1 MDINWPA
8 AVQLE
13 PVEFLACW
21 EALTLGEPPFLLR
34 MRHPDGTVDQI
45 EETRRQFT
53 EAIAGLAE
61 RGLSDGVHPGQRLAQ
76 LLGVLS
82 RSDYQIDIRFTGPY
96 GRPVLGLGG
105 IAGGDGVIAVSN
117 DGLGP
122 ITLLEMDSSRVA
134 ASLLSL
140 PGPMTPGVGPQVNI
154 PVDLLDKAIAAT
166 TDNSFW
172 TLADRLR
179 ELGVPAQDANA
190 LARMSSATTFG
201 GQLGATA
208 RFGAPER
215 RGPWVIAFHSAGEG
229 YFMMLRRGT
238 TVTMGPTD
246 ANRLLLQWRELVEN
260 LQ

>member
-1 MDINWPA
+1 MDVNWAA

-21 EALTLGEPPFLLR
+21 EALALGEPPFLLR
-34 MRHPDGTVDQI
+34 MRHPDGTEEQI
-45 EETRRQFT
+45 AETRRQFSN
-53 EAIAGLAE
+53 AIAGLAE
-61 RGLSDGVHPGQRLAQ
+61 RRLSDGVRPGQRLTQ
-76 LLGVLS
+76 LLGVLA
-82 RSDYQIDIRFTGPY
+82 RSDYQLDIRFTGQY

-105 IAGGDGVIAVSN
+105 VAGRDGVLAVSS

-122 ITLLEMDSSRVA
+122 ITLIDMDSSRVA

-140 PGPMTPGVGPQVNI
+140 PGPITPGVAPPVNI
-154 PVDLLDKAIAAT
+154 PAELLDKAIAST

-179 ELGVPAQDANA
+179 ELGVSGQDANA
-190 LARMSSATTFG
+190 VARTSSATVFG

-208 RFGAPER
+208 RFGGPER
-215 RGPWVIAFHSAGEG
+215 RGPWVIAFHSAGAG
-229 YFMMLRRGT
+229 YFMLLRRGF